1 MDNIEGQNVNV
12 EKMLRTDRPT
22 EINVPQ
28 ESLIQIIWQRHWVV
42 LLTVIACL
50 SGMFIYLYKATPI
63 YTSTSRLYVEQ
74 SGPKIITE
82 QEGFMTQSKNYLYT
96 QCELLKSTPIIAGAV
111 DKPEIAR
118 MKTFDRV
125 DNSTVFLKRKLN
137 ISVGKKDDIISV
149 SLDSPYP
156 KECAQIINK
165 LVEAYISYHDAIKKK
180 TASEVLKIL
189 NREKDRLDKELEYQ
203 NELILEFKQN
213 NKALSLEDAQGNI
226 ILIQGLAQLSDLLTN
241 ARIEAF
247 NAERDYKSAQLLS
260 DDPDKLRQF
269 AEANYTSRGYY
280 TANQEQTRL
289 RNELSQ
295 LQLQKPGLISKVNPE
310 HPALKLLESNI
321 TQVKKQ
327 LDELDKKTA
336 EAYLEVAR
344 QQWLVAQQRENELQ
358 LAVDEQMDQAQ
369 ELSIKAAEQRVLQ
382 DNLKRLENDRDII
395 YKQIKELNVTE
406 DVGALYISI
415 LESARPAEGPS
426 KPQKPRFMAIALV
439 VGLLLGVGLVLMLDW
454 MDTRLRSADEISAT
468 LGVPVLG
475 TIPSMRNRKD
485 IVSCGQAVH
494 QESTSI
500 IAEAYKT
507 IRTAVY
513 FGVPDGQAK
522 SLLVTSPSAG
532 DGKST
537 LVSNLAT
544 AMAQAGQ
551 RTLVIDCDFRK
562 PMQHTIF
569 ELEIEPG
576 LSSILTGQEQL
587 EKAIKNSKEK
597 NLDILTCGPIPV
609 NPSELLNSQAFNDII
624 EKLSEKYDR
633 LLIDSPPV
641 MPVADARILGA
652 VSDVT
657 LVVLRAEKS
666 TRKTSEQAR
675 DGLLSVGTNILGAVV
690 NDVHHKGRY
699 GYYKGYRYG
708 YYGYGYGY
716 GHSGHKKGD
725 REKKSGREPA
735 AVN

>member
-1 MDNIEGQNVNV
+1 MDNIEKQELSI
-12 EKMLRTDRPT
+12 EKNLRFDSSP
-22 EINVPQ
+22 EINIPQ
-28 ESLIQIIWQRHWVV
+28 ESLLQIILRRNWII
-42 LLTVIACL
+42 LLTVGTCL
-50 SGMFIYLYKATPI
+50 VGMFVYLYKATPI
-63 YTSTSRLYVEQ
+63 YTSTAFVWVQQ
-74 SGPKIITE
+74 SGPTIITP
-82 QEGFMTQSKNYLYT
+82 QEGFMTQTNNYLYA
-96 QCELLKSTPIIAGAV
+96 QCGLIKSTPIISAV
-111 DKPEIAR
+111 INRPEFAS
-118 MKTFDRV
+118 MKTFGPNV
-125 DNSTVFLKRKLN
+125 HKINYLKKELDV
-137 ISVGKKDDIISV
+137 SVGKKDDIISI
-149 SLDSPYP
+149 SFDSPYP
-156 KECAQIINK
+156 
-165 LVEAYISYHDAIKKK
+165 VEAAQLVNEVVTEYTIYHADRIKDTAEGIRNLLQVEMDIRDNALKEKYEEILVYREENQDYFIEGAKSKIQVLKRWEAALADAISL
-180 TASEVLKIL
+180 TISA
-189 NREKDRLDKELEYQ
+189 KE
-203 NELILEFKQN
+203 
-213 NKALSLEDAQGNI
+213 
-226 ILIQGLAQLSDLLTN
+226 
-241 ARIEAF
+241 
-247 NAERDYKSAQLLS
+247 DYKAAQLLS

-269 AEANYTSRGYY
+269 VEARYTSRGYY
-280 TANQEQTRL
+280 SGNQEQLQL
-289 RNELSQ
+289 RNELNQ
-295 LQLQKPGLISKVNPE
+295 LQQQKLGLANKVNPE
-310 HPALKLLESNI
+310 HPAMKSIESKI
-321 TQVKKQ
+321 SQVENRISDLNQKM
-327 LDELDKKTA
+327 TS
-336 EAYLEVAR
+336 AYLEVTR
-344 QQWLVAQQRENELQ
+344 QQWVAAQQNEQ
-358 LAVDEQMDQAQ
+358 EMQTKVDEQTILAQ
-369 ELSIKAAEQRVLQ
+369 EEDLKAYRLVVLQ
-382 DNLKRLENDRDII
+382 AELNSLQATRDSLDDRI
-395 YKQIKELNVTE
+395 KQINPTE
-406 DVGALYISI
+406 NVGALNIEVMEY
-415 LESARPAEGPS
+415 AEVAEDPS
-426 KPQKPRFMAIALV
+426 KPNKPRFMAIALV
-439 VGLLLGVGLVLMLDW
+439 IGLLLGVGLVLMLDW
-454 MDTRLRSADEISAT
+454 MDTRLRSADDISAT

-494 QESTSI
+494 QESTSF

-507 IRTAVY
+507 VRTAVY

-569 ELEIEPG
+569 GLEREPG
-576 LSSILTGQEQL
+576 ISSVLTGQEVL
-587 EKAIKNSKEK
+587 ENAIKSSEEK

-690 NDVHHKGRY
+690 NDVHHRKGRY

-716 GHSGHKKGD
+716 GHSGREKGD
-725 REKKSGREPA
+725 REKKGGREPA
-735 AVN
+735 VVN